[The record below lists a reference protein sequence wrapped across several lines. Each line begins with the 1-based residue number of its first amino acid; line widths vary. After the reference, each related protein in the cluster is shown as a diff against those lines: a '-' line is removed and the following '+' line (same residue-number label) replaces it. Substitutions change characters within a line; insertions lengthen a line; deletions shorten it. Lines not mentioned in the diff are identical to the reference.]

1 MMAIKP
7 GLLLRDSEELLLQ
20 KASSYS
26 ISTPYTAL
34 SSPRLPFQ
42 PQGRVYKEWQPAQHY
57 PFRQMKVCL
66 NHGGAVPPVWRSIYL

>member
-1 MMAIKP
+1 MAIKP

-42 PQGRVYKEWQPAQHY
+42 LQGRVYKE
-57 PFRQMKVCL
+57 
-66 NHGGAVPPVWRSIYL
+66 